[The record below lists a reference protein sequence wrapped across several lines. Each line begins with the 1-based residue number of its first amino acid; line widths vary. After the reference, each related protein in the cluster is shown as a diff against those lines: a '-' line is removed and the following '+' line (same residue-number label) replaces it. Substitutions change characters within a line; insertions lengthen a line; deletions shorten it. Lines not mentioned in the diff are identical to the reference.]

1 MSSSAEDQLYIRPQY
16 STPSSIPP
24 LTQMPITTGLEETL
38 SQTAHLEGKSLVL
51 PGTGFVMSTATKTG
65 TKGTLDMPLGPPATK
80 LKTLAFQSLPIPRP
94 STAQAIGN
102 RFTNQE
108 QTGTFDIDTRMKQ
121 DDEPDEGQEMT
132 YWGQSTECNWYTGG
146 WTKSTGSADFEGQAS
161 TTKNMSSMA
170 RMLNARAPVLTN

>member
-1 MSSSAEDQLYIRPQY
+1 MVEILLSSAEDQLYICPQY
-16 STPSSIPP
+16 AAPSSIPP
-24 LTQMPITTGLEETL
+24 LPQMHFTMGLEDKL
-38 SQTAHLEGKSLVL
+38 SQTAHLEGKSSVS
-51 PGTGFVMSTATKTG
+51 PSMGFVTSTATKTG

-102 RFTNQE
+102 RFTNHE

-132 YWGQSTECNWYTGG
+132 YCGQSTECNWDTG
-146 WTKSTGSADFEGQAS
+146 
-161 TTKNMSSMA
+161 
-170 RMLNARAPVLTN
+170 LN